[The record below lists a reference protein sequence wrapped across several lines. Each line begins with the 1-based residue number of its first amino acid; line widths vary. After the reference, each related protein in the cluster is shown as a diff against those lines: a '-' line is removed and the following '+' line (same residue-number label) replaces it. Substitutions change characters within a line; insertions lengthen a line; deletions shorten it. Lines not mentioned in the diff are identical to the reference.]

1 MSLLNALIAWYFKS
15 RLQTVQDA
23 MDNAV
28 AIQKR
33 TLVELLERAAQTT
46 FGKEHHF
53 AKIRDYSDFVANVPV
68 MDYEDI
74 KPYVERMMKG
84 EANVL
89 WPGVISWFAKSSGTT
104 NDKSKFI
111 PVSSETLETCHF
123 EGGRDALTIYF
134 KDHPDSKLFE
144 GKGLLIG
151 GSHNVSNLN
160 AHTHFGDLSAL
171 LMKHMPMWV
180 HLFKT
185 PNASVALM
193 DDWEQKLEKM
203 VDQTHKENVTNISG
217 VPTWTTVLFDRLL
230 EKTGKSNMLEVWPN
244 LELYIH
250 GGVSFT
256 PYRKQFERY
265 LPGKQVTYLETYNA
279 SEGFFGLQTQ
289 PQSTALSLMVHY
301 GIFYEFIPL
310 IGMGMEGDKPLPL
323 WEVVTGQHYAILISN
338 NSGLWRYR
346 LGDTICFDSIKP
358 YTFHITGRTR
368 LFINAFG
375 EELMIDNTDKAM
387 EKACLLHQATLKDY
401 TAAPIYLE
409 DPANA
414 GHEWLIEFE
423 VPPADLEAFTH
434 DLDSALKALNSDYEA
449 KRHKDIALKK
459 PTVKIVPKN
468 TFHKWLQSK
477 DKLGGQHKVPRLW
490 NDRTIVNEVHSLL
503 QNQPLNE

>member
-1 MSLLNALIAWYFKS
+1 MSIVNALIAWYFKS

-23 MDNAV
+23 LDNAV

-33 TLVELLERAAQTT
+33 TLVELIERASQTS
-46 FGKEHHF
+46 FGKEHQF
-53 AKIRDYSDFVANVPV
+53 SKIRDYADFASQVPI
-68 MDYEDI
+68 MDYDDI

-84 EANVL
+84 EAHVL

-111 PVSSETLETCHF
+111 PVSTETLESCHF
-123 EGGRDALTIYF
+123 EGGRDALTFYF
-134 KDHPDSKLFE
+134 KDHPHSKLFE

-151 GSHNVSNLN
+151 GSHSVSHLN
-160 AHTHFGDLSAL
+160 AHAHFGDLSAL

-185 PNASVALM
+185 PTAAVALM
-193 DDWEQKLEKM
+193 DDWEKKLEKM
-203 VDQTHKENVTNISG
+203 VEQTHAENVTNVSG

-230 EKTGKSNMLEVWPN
+230 EKTGKSTMLEVWPN

-256 PYRKQFERY
+256 PYRQQFQRY
-265 LPGKQVTYLETYNA
+265 LPGDKVTYLETYNA
-279 SEGFFGLQTQ
+279 SEGFFGIQIQ
-289 PQSTALSLMVHY
+289 PHSTALSLMVHY

-310 IGMGMEGDKPLPL
+310 LGMGVEADKPVPL
-323 WEVVTGQHYAILISN
+323 WEVITGQQYAVLISN

-346 LGDTICFDSIKP
+346 LGDTICFDSVKP

-375 EELMIDNTDKAM
+375 EELMIDNADKAM
-387 EKACLLHQATLKDY
+387 DIACSKNQATLKDY
-401 TAAPIYLE
+401 TAAPIYLD
-409 DPANA
+409 DPENA

-423 VPPADLEAFTH
+423 IPPADLQAFTL
-434 DLDSALKALNSDYEA
+434 DLDAALKTLNSDYEA
-449 KRHKDIALKK
+449 KRHKDIALKMPK
-459 PTVKIVPKN
+459 IKVLPTHS
-468 TFHKWLQSK
+468 FHKWLESK
-477 DKLGGQHKVPRLW
+477 NKLGGQHKVPRLW
-490 NDRTIVNEVHSLL
+490 NDRSIVDEMYAMLSKHSF
-503 QNQPLNE
+503 